1 MELYLMRH
9 GEAHESISDPARPL
23 TERGRAA
30 VERVAA
36 EAQRRGVRVSRICH
50 SGILRAE
57 QTAEVL
63 ARHVGN
69 DEPLEVRDGLQPED
83 PVEPVA
89 QWLIELT
96 EDPVGEALAL
106 VGHLPFLDRLL
117 ASLLTG
123 PDAPRAPA
131 FQPATLVKLV
141 PLSGGPGFSVAW
153 VIRPTMPIGA

>member
-9 GEAHESISDPARPL
+9 GEAHESVTDPARPL

-30 VERVAA
+30 VERVAV

-57 QTAEVL
+57 QTAELL
-63 ARHVGN
+63 ARQVGN

-83 PVEPVA
+83 PVEPIA
-89 QWLIELT
+89 QWLIELA

-106 VGHLPFLDRLL
+106 VGHLPFLERLAASLL
-117 ASLLTG
+117 ASA
-123 PDAPRAPA
+123 DAPRVPA

-141 PLSGGPGFSVAW
+141 PQSGGAWFTVAW
-153 VIRPTMPIGA
+153 VIRPNTPIGA